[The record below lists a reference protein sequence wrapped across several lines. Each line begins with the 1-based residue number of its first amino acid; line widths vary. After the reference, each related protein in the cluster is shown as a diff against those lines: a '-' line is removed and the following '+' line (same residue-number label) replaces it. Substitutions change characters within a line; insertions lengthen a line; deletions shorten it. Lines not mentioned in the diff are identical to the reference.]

1 MRAFYEANLA
11 LAQQDPPYHFHD
23 PVSPVYTRPRFLP
36 GSRIYNVDIDCVQL
50 ADGCR
55 VEGAKLRNAI
65 IGIRSIIADG
75 VQIEDSILM
84 GADYYEEEA
93 RHAPKDGPPI
103 GIGPGTTIRG
113 AIVDKNARIGSD
125 VRIEPFP
132 PGTELFEEDWSVR
145 DGIVVIP
152 KNVVIPTGTKI
163 KP

>member
-1 MRAFYEANLA
+1 
-11 LAQQDPPYHFHD
+11 
-23 PVSPVYTRPRFLP
+23 
-36 GSRIYNVDIDCVQL
+36 
-50 ADGCR
+50 
-55 VEGAKLRNAI
+55 LRNAI
-65 IGIRSIIADG
+65 IGIRSIIASG

-93 RHAPKDGPPI
+93 RHAPEGGPPI
-103 GIGPGTTIRG
+103 GIGPNTIIRG
-113 AIVDKNARIGSD
+113 AIVDKNARIGPD

-152 KNVVIPTGTKI
+152 KNVVLPAGTHI